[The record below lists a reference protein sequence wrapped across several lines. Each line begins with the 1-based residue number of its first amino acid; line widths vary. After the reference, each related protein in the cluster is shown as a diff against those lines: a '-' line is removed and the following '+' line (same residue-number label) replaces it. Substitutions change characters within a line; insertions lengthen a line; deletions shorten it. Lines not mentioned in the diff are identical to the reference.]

1 MKKINKKLLLST
13 SLLMPIL
20 PIFATISCN
29 NKKTNDSTEQQF
41 DLTKLENGFYNIPAD
56 YFSNSGIELA
66 GGLYF
71 VLNDSNNTTQMEN
84 DLGTYYKALL
94 TRNGQSTEINPSN
107 SEFTIENN
115 DKISKVDQVAILDRE
130 TIKLEPVAKTNF
142 QEKESNNIV
151 EISVTSKTAQ
161 ATNST
166 PQKTTYE
173 LKTVELKSQITLTF
187 TAKADLY
194 TVSTSDKINAALT
207 PVEGGTQKINLSATK
222 TINDDIQ
229 LNKYDK
235 VTILVKKSTGQTE

>member
-1 MKKINKKLLLST
+1 MYFLLT
-13 SLLMPIL
+13 
-20 PIFATISCN
+20 
-29 NKKTNDSTEQQF
+29 
-41 DLTKLENGFYNIPAD
+41 
-56 YFSNSGIELA
+56 
-66 GGLYF
+66 
-71 VLNDSNNTTQMEN
+71 VLQSIHD
-84 DLGTYYKALL
+84 YYKDILL
-94 TRNGQSTEINPSN
+94 NNVPKPPTDEFNINN
-107 SEFTIENN
+107 D
-115 DKISKVDQVAILDRE
+115 DKISKPNQVAILDRE

-142 QEKESNNIV
+142 QETPSSNLV
-151 EISVTSKTAQ
+151 EISVTPTGK
-161 ATNST
+161 NSSG
-166 PQKTTYE
+166 QKTTYE

>member
-29 NKKTNDSTEQQF
+29 NKKTNDSTEQF
-41 DLTKLENGFYNIPAD
+41 DLTKLETGFYNIPSD
-56 YFSNSGIELA
+56 YFSTNQIHLA

-71 VLNDSNNTTQMEN
+71 VLNDQNETTKMES
-84 DLGTYYKALL
+84 DLGSFYKALL
-94 TRNGQSTEINPSN
+94 TNNELYPLTEEFNIDNG
-107 SEFTIENN
+107 
-115 DKISKVDQVAILDRE
+115 DKISKPNQVAILDRE

-142 QEKESNNIV
+142 QETPSSNLV
-151 EISVTSKTAQ
+151 EISVTPTSSGK
-161 ATNST
+161 NSNT
-166 PQKTTYE
+166 QKTTYE

-194 TVSTSDKINAALT
+194 SVSTSDKINASLT
-207 PVEGGTQKINLSATK
+207 PVEGGIKKINLSATK
-222 TINDDIQ
+222 TINDDTQ

-235 VTILVKKSTGQTE
+235 VTILVKKSQ

>member
-1 MKKINKKLLLST
+1 MKTINKKLLLST

-107 SEFTIENN
+107 SEFTIEDN

-130 TIKLEPVAKTNF
+130 TIKLEPVVKTNF

-151 EISVTSKTAQ
+151 EISVTSKTTQDAQ
-161 ATNST
+161 NST

-173 LKTVELKSQITLTF
+173 LKTVELKEKISLKF

-194 TVSTSDKINAALT
+194 NVSTSDNSSAQLTLDGGGKHKIS
-207 PVEGGTQKINLSATK
+207 LSATK
-222 TINDDIQ
+222 EISNNDQ
-229 LNKYDK
+229 LKIYDK
-235 VTILVKKSTGQTE
+235 VTILVKRQATQ